1 MRTHIRFTEQLSVEK
16 LVPGYVER
24 RVSWVLG
31 RFARIGTV
39 TVKLSGRGPDA
50 VRPLTCRMSADIQP
64 FGTIAAAATN
74 PDVFRTIDRWVG
86 RLARRCEAKTTRL
99 NNRATIRG
107 QAA

>member
-31 RFARIGTV
+31 RFAHRIGTV

-50 VRPLTCRMSADIQP
+50 VRPLTCRMSADVQPPQRLQIQ
-64 FGTIAAAATN
+64 
-74 PDVFRTIDRWVG
+74 
-86 RLARRCEAKTTRL
+86 RL